1 MYLRNVYCLPRR
13 TREQTTPSSCGLPPS
28 SPTPWAW
35 CAGSCW
41 HLLSAPLTE
50 RPEADDNTCAA
61 RHNNIIT
68 QPPLNTYYSLHAS
81 LSFHSII
88 VLLFFSSG
96 SNSIHSRP
104 RRLRCILA
112 TRVYIFPSSNI
123 ALGNIF
129 IKKWQT
135 GDMRICQESGE
146 SCIAGHDEISFRLV
160 SQEFNFKREK
170 GYQDFLSILSP
181 PQRSLAQ
188 RSTSTFDVRT

>member
-1 MYLRNVYCLPRR
+1 MYLRNVNCLPRR
-13 TREQTTPSSCGLPPS
+13 TRGQTTPSSCGPPPS

-96 SNSIHSRP
+96 SNSIHSCP
-104 RRLRCILA
+104 RRLRCIFGDKSKLFSFIQHCSWKYFYQEM
-112 TRVYIFPSSNI
+112 TNGRHENSSGVRW
-123 ALGNIF
+123 LLV
-129 IKKWQT
+129 
-135 GDMRICQESGE
+135 S
-146 SCIAGHDEISFRLV
+146 HDEISFRL
-160 SQEFNFKREK
+160 RE
-170 GYQDFLSILSP
+170 
-181 PQRSLAQ
+181 
-188 RSTSTFDVRT
+188 